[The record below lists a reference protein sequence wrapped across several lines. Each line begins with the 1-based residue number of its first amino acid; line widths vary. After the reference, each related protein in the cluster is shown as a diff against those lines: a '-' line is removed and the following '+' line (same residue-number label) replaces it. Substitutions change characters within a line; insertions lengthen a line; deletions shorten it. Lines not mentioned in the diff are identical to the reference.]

1 MCKFF
6 SFVTDNKGN
15 KYYFN
20 WEQRKEHMAEDKDSR
35 ELDSHSY
42 IAEFYNF
49 KDTDSPFNKKQE
61 KYLNKYEYNP
71 LTKEFTKDYI
81 GKFDDSK
88 EAEEWVKS
96 VDFKTIIK
104 PLIIKPIFNPLTDRN
119 PILVSKKDKEL
130 LEQWASIWDSVGS
143 SVGSSVG
150 NSVRA
155 SIRDSVGNSVWN
167 SVGDSVRNNVWNSV
181 GNSVW
186 ASVRA
191 SVKGSVRASVRA
203 SVGSSVW
210 DSVGNSVWASVWYSV
225 WNSVKD
231 SVRDGMW
238 SSVWDSVW
246 AYASG
251 FFDIEFDYD
260 FSPVVKL
267 WERGYV
273 PSFDGKTWRLHK
285 GPDAEIVYAW
295 EKGE

>member
-155 SIRDSVGNSVWN
+155 SIRDSVGNSVWD
-167 SVGDSVRNNVWNSV
+167 SVGASVRDSVGYSVGGSVWDSVWDSVRNSL
-181 GNSVW
+181 
-186 ASVRA
+186 
-191 SVKGSVRASVRA
+191 
-203 SVGSSVW
+203 GSSVW
-210 DSVGNSVWASVWYSV
+210 DSVRNSVG
-225 WNSVKD
+225 D
-231 SVRDGMW
+231 SI
-238 SSVWDSVW
+238 W
-246 AYASG
+246 AYTSSH
-251 FFDIEFDYD
+251 FDIEFDYD
-260 FSPVVKL
+260 FSSVIKL
-267 WERGYV
+267 WNRGYV
-273 PSFDGKTWRLHK
+273 PSFDGKVWRLHK
-285 GPDAEIVYAW
+285 GPDAKIVYTW